1 MQAIVHQCFRA
12 IAASTT
18 DTLSDVQVKT
28 DISLVKEI
36 RQLLPANDPNA
47 LYVFICCLSSVD
59 PKLWAGISP
68 EYPAVLE
75 EWEVERV
82 MKLLDCDDKIIRKQ
96 VRRARL
102 CELVRSLT
110 SSPLDTAD
118 VVDGRPKHSGRL
130 LCTGSTGRPASLL
143 DARN

>member
-18 DTLSDVQVKT
+18 DTISDVQVKT

-47 LYVFICCLSSVD
+47 LYVFIGCLSSVD

-96 VRRARL
+96 VRRARF
-102 CELVRSLT
+102 CEL
-110 SSPLDTAD
+110 
-118 VVDGRPKHSGRL
+118 
-130 LCTGSTGRPASLL
+130 
-143 DARN
+143 AR